1 MTVKPFNNS
10 LYCTLLTLLVLMTAC
25 SQPLP
30 RLAQLPNDAI
40 VLAFGDSITQGN
52 GAGPE
57 ESYPAVLASLT
68 GLTVINAGQ
77 PGEVTGGGRERL
89 PALLDQHQPALLL
102 LCHGGND
109 LLRKIDPVVTRG
121 NLYAMIDM
129 AHTRGIPVMLVGVPQ
144 PGLFML
150 ESAEL
155 YREVATR
162 HGLLYDGDI
171 LPDVYSDNGLKADQ
185 IHPNA
190 AGYRKIAAAL
200 YRSMQDS
207 GLLPAQ

>member
-25 SQPLP
+25 SQPVPQLARLP
-30 RLAQLPNDAI
+30 DDAV
-40 VLAFGDSITQGN
+40 VLAFGDSITHGN
-52 GAGPE
+52 GAGSE
-57 ESYPAVLASLT
+57 ESYPVVLASLT
-68 GLTVINAGQ
+68 GLAVINAGY
-77 PGEVTGGGRERL
+77 PGEVTSGGRERL
-89 PALLDQHQPALLL
+89 PALLDTHQPALLL

-109 LLRKIDPVVTRG
+109 LLRKIDPVVTRR
-121 NLYAMIDM
+121 NLDAIIDM
-129 AHTRGIPVMLVGVPQ
+129 AHTRSIPVLLIGVPQ

-190 AGYRKIAAAL
+190 AGYREIAAAI
-200 YRSMQDS
+200 YRLMQDS
-207 GLLPAQ
+207 GLLPGR

>member
-1 MTVKPFNNS
+1 
-10 LYCTLLTLLVLMTAC
+10 
-25 SQPLP
+25 
-30 RLAQLPNDAI
+30 
-40 VLAFGDSITQGN
+40 VLAFGDSITHGN

-68 GLTVINAGQ
+68 GLAVINAGN
-77 PGEVTGGGRERL
+77 PGEVTDAGRERL
-89 PALLDQHQPALLL
+89 AALLDTHQPALLL

-109 LLRKIDPVVTRG
+109 LLRKIDSIVTRR
-121 NLYAMIDM
+121 NLDAMIDM
-129 AHTRGIPVMLVGVPQ
+129 AHTRSIPVLLIGIPQ

-150 ESAEL
+150 KSAEL

-190 AGYRKIAAAL
+190 AGYRKIAAAI
-200 YRSMQDS
+200 YRLMQDS
-207 GLLPAQ
+207 GLLPG